1 MGFALS
7 WNLLMLSN
15 IAIWAEFFLVV
26 QVIMGILFPP
36 TILFLEF
43 RSYDD
48 YSYQTSR
55 ENEESKEKEEENVV
69 SNGSSSSVPRVL
81 RFIIF
86 LIML

>member
-7 WNLLMLSN
+7 WNLLTLSN
-15 IAIWAEFFLVV
+15 IAIWVEFFLVL

-69 SNGSSSSVPRVL
+69 SNGSSSSISRVHH
-81 RFIIF
+81 FVTS